1 MHRLLAYALVGVLWL
16 PAAASAQIVEAT
28 GSRALGM
35 GGAFVGVASDSSAT
49 WWNPAGLAAGPFLD
63 IGLTRAVTDSSK
75 VVPAR
80 RDRVSSFAIA
90 APMFGLSYYRLRVT
104 EIRESAPIGDIPD
117 GREDEQALLPV
128 RALAVSQFGATVV
141 QTLVPGVHARATVK
155 YLRGTARAVDAE
167 TGPGAS
173 DLLEIGED
181 LEGGESEGSWDLDIG
196 AMAVAGPFK
205 FGAVARNIREPRFG
219 ADSVYGA
226 IARLP
231 RQLRAGASFD
241 GELADTVPLTVALD
255 VDLRRYATVSG
266 DRRVVALGAEH
277 QLFGKRLAVRGGGR
291 FNTVGAEDRAGTF
304 GFSLAVRSGVFLDAH
319 MVRGGA
325 AEDRGWGIAARLSI

>member
-1 MHRLLAYALVGVLWL
+1 MHRLLAFALVGVFLL
-16 PAAASAQIVEAT
+16 PAAAPAQIVEAT

-75 VVPAR
+75 AVPVR

-117 GREDEQALLPV
+117 GREDEQGLLPV
-128 RALAVSQFGATVV
+128 RSLAVSQFGATVV
-141 QTLVPGVHARATVK
+141 QTLVPGVHAGATVK
-155 YLRGTARAVDAE
+155 YLRGTARAADAE
-167 TGPGAS
+167 SGPGVS
-173 DLLEIGED
+173 GLLEIGED

-241 GELADTVPLTVALD
+241 GALADTVPLTVALD

-304 GFSLAVRSGVFLDAH
+304 GLSLAIRSGVFLDAH
-319 MVRGGA
+319 IVRGGA
-325 AEDRGWGIAARLSI
+325 AEDRGWGIAARVSI